1 MDWWLLLVLQQ
12 LESQTK
18 IRSQVPRFNYSAQFT
33 RWHLLQTLM
42 GLQKKRSWSPTN
54 MAWYV
59 SYNLSCLEHTL
70 PEFSFCLFI
79 AVSVNR
85 WHVSQ
90 SHMYKKYQY
99 TQFVNNL
106 EKKWPFEEECF
117 VQKGEDNP
125 YALWSKVFVKNDFK
139 MTIRKET

>member
-18 IRSQVPRFNYSAQFT
+18 IGSQVPRFNYSAQFT

-42 GLQKKRSWSPTN
+42 GLQKKRSWSTTN

-106 EKKWPFEEECF
+106 EKKWPFEVGCF